1 MAGGGR
7 AVTMPLAASAAS
19 LATAPAVLV
28 TLVATLLL
36 LVLRAWTQITHLA
49 LTRHVHLLLDSTI
62 GVLAALFLVLVVAR
76 FVAVG

>member
-7 AVTMPLAASAAS
+7 AVTMPLAAAAAS

-36 LVLRAWTQITHLA
+36 LVLRAWTQIAHLA
-49 LTRHVHLLLDSTI
+49 LTRQVHLLLDSTI